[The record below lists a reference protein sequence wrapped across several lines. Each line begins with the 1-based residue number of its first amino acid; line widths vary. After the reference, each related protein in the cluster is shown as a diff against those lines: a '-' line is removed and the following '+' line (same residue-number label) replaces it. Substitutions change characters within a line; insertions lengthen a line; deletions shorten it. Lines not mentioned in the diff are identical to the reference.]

1 MTFARLTWTRP
12 QGIQDIEQRQDGLA
26 ELKCGGERPVVVPER
41 EANRELAGEP
51 GDVEW
56 ASGQQVA
63 LRLAEM
69 GDGRLDPLDDLV
81 LVVD

>member
-1 MTFARLTWTRP
+1 MAKLTWTRP
-12 QGIQDIEQRQDGLA
+12 QGVQDIEQRQDGFA
-26 ELKCGGERPVVVPER
+26 EFKRSGERPVIVPER
-41 EANRELAGEP
+41 EANRELAREP

-69 GDGRLDPLDDLV
+69 GDGRLDALDDLV
-81 LVVD
+81 LIVD